1 MSLSQEEKSI
11 MKQLHLEK
19 AEQFLNNADM
29 YFSKGDFSTSANRYY
44 YACFHA
50 IHALFVMND
59 IVTKTHDGLNGM
71 FNLKFV
77 KTNIIDS
84 KYGPFIARM
93 ENLRNKAD
101 YDIVFKVTA
110 DDLDKIK
117 PLAHGLFTSIKGI
130 LS

>member
-1 MSLSQEEKSI
+1 
-11 MKQLHLEK
+11 
-19 AEQFLNNADM
+19 
-29 YFSKGDFSTSANRYY
+29 
-44 YACFHA
+44 
-50 IHALFVMND
+50 MND

-101 YDIVFKVTA
+101 YDIVFKVAA

-117 PLAHGLFTSIKGI
+117 PLAHGLFTSIKEI